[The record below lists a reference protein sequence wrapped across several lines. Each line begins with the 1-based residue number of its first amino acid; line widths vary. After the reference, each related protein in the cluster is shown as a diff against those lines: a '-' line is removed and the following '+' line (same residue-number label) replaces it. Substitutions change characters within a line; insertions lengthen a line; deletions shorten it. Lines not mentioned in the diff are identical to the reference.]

1 MSGRYVT
8 PDEAAMERCLS
19 LTAIPCGH
27 ACAST
32 RALPHRTHFPPAAG
46 DTRGRP
52 MGEPTA
58 AARVRPTRPLRA
70 PAGRRGRRRLEPR
83 GFIATRARRRPT
95 RFREVRWSADFRP
108 ARAPMVRRWCRKPV
122 ALQKSRSG
130 GQGRNRTTDTRIFSP
145 LLYQLSYLAIAG
157 LLGSACPLRSSWVG
171 RPQRGRVLDPSARAT
186 VNRGG
191 ASHASG
197 GPRTSLAKQFGD

>member
-1 MSGRYVT
+1 MGSDDRAREHLRIDYG
-8 PDEAAMERCLS
+8 AF
-19 LTAIPCGH
+19 
-27 ACAST
+27 AST
-32 RALPHRTHFPPAAG
+32 HALSHRTHSPLAAKG
-46 DTRGRP
+46 ARRRP
-52 MGEPTA
+52 MGEPVA
-58 AARVRPTRPLRA
+58 AARVRPTRPLR
-70 PAGRRGRRRLEPR
+70 GRGGRRRLEPR

-130 GQGRNRTTDTRIFSP
+130 GQVRNRTKYTRIFSP
-145 LLYQLSYLAIAG
+145 LLYQLRYLAIAG